1 MTEPRGPV
9 TAAPDGAGPL
19 PSRARLDER
28 GRLDAL
34 GSVGGWRGIVEA
46 SLPTL
51 VYMVGWTRRATPST
65 SATATAATP
74 EGHTCWVAT

>member
-51 VYMVGWTRRATPST
+51 VYMVG
-65 SATATAATP
+65 
-74 EGHTCWVAT
+74 